1 MPRADPARS
10 PYCASR
16 HLLRNLD
23 DACALRR
30 NPLAQPYFA
39 AAGALRRG
47 DFAADRQA
55 LESLR
60 GAVQLALARCREQA
74 AERGHVG
81 VGRICAALLRCELDN
96 AAPAVVAAELGL
108 SERQLRRERRAA
120 HDAFLHAFER
130 VAATPRAPASAVDLA
145 ALRLAHAVE
154 LHECGQSA
162 LALAACEA
170 MAAAAPLP
178 ERRIEAL
185 CLAAEAELDAA
196 RFEACAQRLA
206 EADAILA
213 LRRREL
219 AAGVVSTAR
228 EQIDFVAWSL
238 RRHTGAAGGFAM
250 EPPLVVARAG
260 AALDPDEARRALLVR
275 ALAAYAMQRWE
286 TGDVE
291 HGRDAIRR
299 AQAVLGSLDPSRAK
313 ERFALMHADV
323 MLAVLRLPPLNGR
336 AGLLAV
342 EQLAARSGHARRLLP
357 VRAERIGSEVPV
369 LRRPDGIC
377 ELLLGMFGA
386 AERRT
391 MSLSFATA
399 ARLVAQYEADPLRG
413 TDAALLAERFAAP
426 RSAEAMLARCRRA
439 VFALHLGRY
448 DEARAL
454 ACAIRT
460 GAQELGNGRL
470 HGAAARH
477 LARIALG
484 QHRVR
489 EAQRHVREAL
499 PLLER
504 YGSYESLREA
514 NEIARRLGVN

>member
-30 NPLAQPYFA
+30 NPLAHPYFA
-39 AAGALRRG
+39 AAGALNRG
-47 DFAADRQA
+47 DLAADRDA
-55 LESLR
+55 LETLR
-60 GAVQLALARCREQA
+60 GAVHLALARCREYA

-81 VGRICAALLRCELDN
+81 VGRIYAALLRCELDN

-108 SERQLRRERRAA
+108 SERQLRRERRLA
-120 HDAFLHAFER
+120 HDAFMHAFAQL
-130 VAATPRAPASAVDLA
+130 AATPHAPVRAADLA

-170 MAAAAPLP
+170 MAAGAPLA

-196 RFEACAQRLA
+196 RFDACAQRLA
-206 EADAILA
+206 EADAIFA
-213 LRRREL
+213 LRRDEL
-219 AAGVVSTAR
+219 TADAAGSAL

-250 EPPLVVARAG
+250 EPPRIVARTG
-260 AALDPDEARRALLVR
+260 ALDPDEARRALLVR

-286 TGDVE
+286 TGDLE

-323 MLAVLRLPPLNGR
+323 MLAVLRLPPVSGR
-336 AGLLAV
+336 DGLLQV
-342 EQLAARSGHARRLLP
+342 EELAARSGHARRLLP

-369 LRRPDGIC
+369 LRRPDEIC
-377 ELLLGMFGA
+377 DAVLGMFGA

-399 ARLVAQYEADPLRG
+399 ARLVAQYEEDPRRG
-413 TDAALLAERFAAP
+413 TDAALLTERFAAP
-426 RSAEAMLARCRRA
+426 RSAEALFARCRRA
-439 VFALHLGRY
+439 VFALRLGQC

-454 ACAIRT
+454 AHAIQAD
-460 GAQELGNGRL
+460 AQELGNGRL

-477 LARIALG
+477 LARIALA
-484 QHRVR
+484 QHRVCD
-489 EAQRHVREAL
+489 AQRHVREAL

-504 YGSYESLREA
+504 YGAYESLREA
-514 NEIARRLGVN
+514 NAIARRLGVN